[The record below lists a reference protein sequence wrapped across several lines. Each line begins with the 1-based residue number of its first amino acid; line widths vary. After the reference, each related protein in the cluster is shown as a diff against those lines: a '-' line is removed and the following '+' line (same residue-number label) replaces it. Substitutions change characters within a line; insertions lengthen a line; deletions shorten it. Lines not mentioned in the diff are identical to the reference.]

1 MSVESL
7 TYKELADRLGCKLES
22 ARKMVQRKKWQRVT
36 GNDGTVRIQVPME
49 ELPSRDK
56 SEDRPEEKLVPEIL
70 LHALEV
76 QIDGLKELVEAER
89 KRADTEAARADAE
102 AKRAEAEHGRANAEG
117 KRADAAE
124 ADRDEWR
131 ELFKSVQKPS
141 NDDQQ
146 SPAHAKPGLLK
157 RMFG

>member
-89 KRADTEAARADAE
+89 KRADTEAQRADAE
-102 AKRAEAEHGRANAEG
+102 AKRADAESGRANAEG
-117 KRADAAE
+117 KRADGAE
-124 ADRDEWR
+124 ADRDVWR
-131 ELFKSVQKPS
+131 ELFQSTQKAS
-141 NDDQQ
+141 NDDA
-146 SPAHAKPGLLK
+146 PEPKPGLLK

>member
-49 ELPSRDK
+49 ELPSRDM
-56 SEDRPEEKLVPEIL
+56 SEDKPQEKLVPEIL
-70 LHALEV
+70 LKALEV
-76 QIDGLKELVEAER
+76 QIDGLKEIVESER

-124 ADRDEWR
+124 TDRDEWR
-131 ELFKSVQKPS
+131 ELFKSVQKAS
-141 NDDQQ
+141 NDGVTE
-146 SPAHAKPGLLK
+146 PKPGLLK

>member
-1 MSVESL
+1 MTIESL

-22 ARKMVQRKKWQRVT
+22 ARKMVQRKKWHRVT

-56 SEDRPEEKLVPEIL
+56 SEDKPEEKLVPEIL
-70 LHALEV
+70 LRALEV
-76 QIDGLKELVEAER
+76 QIDGLKEIVEAER

-102 AKRAEAEHGRANAEG
+102 GKRADAENGRANAEG

-124 ADRDEWR
+124 IDRDEWR
-131 ELFKSVQKPS
+131 DLFKTAQKA
-141 NDDQQ
+141 NDDT
-146 SPAHAKPGLLK
+146 AAVAKPGILK